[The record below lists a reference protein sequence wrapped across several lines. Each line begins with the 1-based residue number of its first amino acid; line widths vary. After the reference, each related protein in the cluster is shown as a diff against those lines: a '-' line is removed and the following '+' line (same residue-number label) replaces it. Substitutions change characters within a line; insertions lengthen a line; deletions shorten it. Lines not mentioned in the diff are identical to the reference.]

1 MPSASASPV
10 TPPIKVGVVG
20 LGFMGATHLRAYLK
34 NSQAEVVAVCGL
46 NRVPLNGVLPGVAG
60 NIQKADDVLL
70 GSSVKVYRQIEALL
84 ANPEIQLV
92 DICTPT
98 ALHPHQTIAALNAGK
113 HVLCEKPL
121 ARTSAAAREIL
132 KVAERSPGFLM
143 PAMCM
148 RFWPGWN
155 SLKKVVADNT
165 YGKILGARFSR
176 LSAMPSWGGNATYSA
191 ESDNGGA
198 LYDLHIHDNDFINH
212 LFGRPAGVFSRGTT
226 SKEGMIEHVVTQY
239 IYPNGLAV
247 HAEGSW
253 LLKQGFNMGFTVH
266 CERATLDFDSARG
279 ASAMVITEQDQPPR
293 AIELESTDGYI
304 NEISYFLGC
313 ISQNLAPKLVEA
325 QDGLTALEICE
336 AEEKSIRTG
345 QIANI

>member
-1 MPSASASPV
+1 MSRASALPA
-10 TPPIKVGVVG
+10 TPPIKVAVVG
-20 LGFMGATHLRAYLK
+20 LGFMGATHIRVYLK
-34 NSQAEVVAVCGL
+34 NAQAEVVAVCGL
-46 NRVPLNGVLPGVAG
+46 NRVPINGVLPGVAG
-60 NIQKADDVLL
+60 NIQKADDVVL
-70 GSSVKVYRQIEALL
+70 GPSVKVYKKIEDLL
-84 ANPEIQLV
+84 ADPEIQLV
-92 DICTPT
+92 DICTQT
-98 ALHPHQTIAALNAGK
+98 ALHPHQTIAALTAGK

-121 ARTSAAAREIL
+121 ARTSSAAREIL
-132 KVAERSPGFLM
+132 DIAARSPGFLM

-148 RFWPGWN
+148 RFWPGWK

-176 LSAMPSWGGNATYSA
+176 MSAMASWGGNATYSA

-212 LFGRPAGVFSRGTT
+212 LFGKPTEVFSQGIT
-226 SKEGMIEHVVTQY
+226 SKEGTNVHVVTQY
-239 IYPNGLAV
+239 IYPNGVAV

-279 ASAMVITEQDQPPR
+279 AGALVITESDQPPR
-293 AIELESTDGYI
+293 TIELESGDGYT

-313 ISQNLAPKLVEA
+313 ISQNLAPTIVAA

-345 QIANI
+345 QIVNI